1 MPSAL
6 INGFKSLHPAI
17 SGEEA
22 LLIRA
27 AVQDEGL
34 KNLMMSWYYA
44 GYYTGIYEGRKQS
57 DYAALRPDGN
67 ERSRA

>member
-1 MPSAL
+1 MNAGERLNSA
-6 INGFKSLHPAI
+6 A

-44 GYYTGIYEGRKQS
+44 GYYTGLYEGRKQS
-57 DYAALRPDGN
+57 DDAAPRPSGDKH
-67 ERSRA
+67 S